1 MASTQQLMVLF
12 EALKLRDVDAARA
25 VAEEIAA
32 ESERLGHVSA
42 ARTLRSALRA
52 DGHALV
58 APGRAGELPEALAR
72 VPITVTLADVELP
85 ATTRRVLDELVL
97 ESKHALEL
105 AERGI
110 PRRTRLLLS
119 GPPGVGKSLTARA
132 LGGSIGLPVFVVRL
146 DALIGALLGQTSS
159 RLHGVFRYVE
169 RVPCVLLL
177 DELDAIGRQRGDRL
191 DVAELD
197 RVVVGLMQ
205 ELDYARIPGLL
216 VATTNFIAAV
226 DPALARRFDTE
237 LELRRPTERQRS
249 EFLRKRAQVLGITRT
264 AALNKRLGPNASFA
278 DVERVVL
285 NEARRRALA
294 ELTTGPTGASKG

>member
-1 MASTQQLMVLF
+1 MASTHQLMVLF
-12 EALKLRDVDAARA
+12 EALKQRDVDAARA

-32 ESERLGHVSA
+32 ESERIGHVSA

-58 APGRAGELPEALAR
+58 APGRAGEIPEALAR
-72 VPITVTLADVELP
+72 VPINVTLADVELP
-85 ATTRRVLDELVL
+85 AAARRVVDELVL
-97 ESKHALEL
+97 ESRHGLEL

-132 LGGSIGLPVFVVRL
+132 LGGATGLPVFVVRI

-159 RLHGVFRYVE
+159 RLHDVFRYVE
-169 RVPCVLLL
+169 RVPCILLL
-177 DELDAIGRQRGDRL
+177 DEIDAIGRQRGQRL

-205 ELDYARIPGLL
+205 ELDYAAIPGLV
-216 VATTNFIAAV
+216 VATTNFLSAV
-226 DPALARRFDTE
+226 DPALARRFDVH
-237 LELRRPTERQRS
+237 LELRRPTATQRAG
-249 EFLRKRAQVLGITRT
+249 FLQKRARALGITRV
-264 AALNKRLGPNASFA
+264 AALDKRLGAQVSYA
-278 DVERVVL
+278 DIERLVL
-285 NEARRRALA
+285 DEARRQALT
-294 ELTTGPTGASKG
+294 ELAGGPRGDRKG